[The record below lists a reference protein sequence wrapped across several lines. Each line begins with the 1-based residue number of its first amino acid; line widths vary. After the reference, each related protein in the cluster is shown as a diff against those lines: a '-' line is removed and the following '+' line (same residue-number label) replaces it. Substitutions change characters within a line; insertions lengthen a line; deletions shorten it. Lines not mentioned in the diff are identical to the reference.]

1 MIPELPVGKTK
12 EQRAA
17 HAVEYAE
24 YIERELLVEL
34 KKRRIHAEECSA
46 PEWFLSIADIGV
58 GRILHDV
65 CMLREWARHSDPRSA
80 ACDIASHIYR
90 VDEML
95 HNFIN
100 PLRVHPVRIKRARE
114 WIAEGS
120 GVSV

>member
-34 KKRRIHAEECSA
+34 KKRRIHAEERGA

-65 CMLREWARHSDPRSA
+65 RMLRKWSRHTDPRST
-80 ACDIASHIYR
+80 ACDIASHIYK

-95 HNFIN
+95 HNFIK
-100 PLRVHPVRIKRARE
+100 PSRVHPARVKRSRE
-114 WIAEGS
+114 WVAGGS
-120 GVSV
+120 GA